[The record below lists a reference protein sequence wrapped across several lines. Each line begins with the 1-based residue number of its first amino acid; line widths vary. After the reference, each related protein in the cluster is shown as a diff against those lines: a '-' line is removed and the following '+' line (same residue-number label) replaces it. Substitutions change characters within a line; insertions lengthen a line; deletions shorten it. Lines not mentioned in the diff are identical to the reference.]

1 MREYRSNALAWLGRT
16 EEAEAEARRAY
27 GTEQRRHYPHGADAV
42 AAAAKAAEAARDR
55 TAEYLLAARL
65 EQLREQAAA
74 RTETA
79 AAAPWRDRL
88 GEVAARP
95 LDEDTAGMVRARA
108 PS

>member
-1 MREYRSNALAWLGRT
+1 MAGPDRGGRSRGAAGVRDR
-16 EEAEAEARRAY
+16 AEAALSARR
-27 GTEQRRHYPHGADAV
+27 GRR

-88 GEVAARP
+88 AEVAARP
-95 LDEDTAGMVRARA
+95 LDEDTAGTVRA
-108 PS
+108 